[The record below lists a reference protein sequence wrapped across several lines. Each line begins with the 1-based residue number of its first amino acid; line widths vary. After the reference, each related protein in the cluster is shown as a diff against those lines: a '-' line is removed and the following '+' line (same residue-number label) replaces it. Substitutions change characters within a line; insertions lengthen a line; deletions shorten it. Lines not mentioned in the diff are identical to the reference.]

1 MEQCLNIAKR
11 LFNESECRETFK
23 NHCFSP
29 LDTNIQTVHPNEFYA
44 FSTYYYTASL
54 LRLSPGT
61 PLNLKQSWAHA
72 ERLCTVGLLDVLCC
86 QPIKL
91 FQVVSTSEYHEY
103 QWNNVVFIFFCPL
116 GFLEGLRSLKQ
127 RLLQKVSM
135 TNLDQKFRFVIKKYV
150 F

>member
-1 MEQCLNIAKR
+1 MKLLGTGDMEQCLNITKR

-72 ERLCTVGLLDVLCC
+72 KRLCSVGLWFHR
-86 QPIKL
+86 I
-91 FQVVSTSEYHEY
+91 
-103 QWNNVVFIFFCPL
+103 
-116 GFLEGLRSLKQ
+116 
-127 RLLQKVSM
+127 
-135 TNLDQKFRFVIKKYV
+135 KFRFSKEATKISQNLPVDLK
-150 F
+150 FTW

>member
-1 MEQCLNIAKR
+1 MKLLGTGNMEQCLNIAKR

-29 LDTNIQTVHPNEFYA
+29 LETNIQTVHPNEFYA

-72 ERLCTVGLLDVLCC
+72 KRLCTVGLWS
-86 QPIKL
+86 Q
-91 FQVVSTSEYHEY
+91 
-103 QWNNVVFIFFCPL
+103 CPRTDL
-116 GFLEGLRSLKQ
+116 GKRFLPKP
-127 RLLQKVSM
+127 M
-135 TNLDQKFRFVIKKYV
+135 TTTG
-150 F
+150 

>member
-1 MEQCLNIAKR
+1 MTLLGTGNMEQCLDISKR

-29 LDTNIQTVHPNEFYA
+29 LETNIQKIHPTEFYA

-72 ERLCTVGLLDVLCC
+72 KRLCTVGLWCHEISEFFFYALYFVFL
-86 QPIKL
+86 PI
-91 FQVVSTSEYHEY
+91 
-103 QWNNVVFIFFCPL
+103 
-116 GFLEGLRSLKQ
+116 
-127 RLLQKVSM
+127 
-135 TNLDQKFRFVIKKYV
+135 
-150 F
+150 

>member
-1 MEQCLNIAKR
+1 MEQCLDVAKR

-29 LDTNIQTVHPNEFYA
+29 LETNIQKIHPTEFYA

-72 ERLCTVGLLDVLCC
+72 ERLCTVGLRCHE
-86 QPIKL
+86 I
-91 FQVVSTSEYHEY
+91 SEKVFHPL
-103 QWNNVVFIFFCPL
+103 NNVFIP
-116 GFLEGLRSLKQ
+116 
-127 RLLQKVSM
+127 
-135 TNLDQKFRFVIKKYV
+135 I
-150 F
+150 

>member
-72 ERLCTVGLLDVLCC
+72 KRLCTSNYGLNHPLQRFGDEFIQNECFRGVFMNVLMEEGYGLGNAT
-86 QPIKL
+86 IK
-91 FQVVSTSEYHEY
+91 VVNTVKGQDAGWTLGYAYE
-103 QWNNVVFIFFCPL
+103 WANNASF
-116 GFLEGLRSLKQ
+116 
-127 RLLQKVSM
+127 
-135 TNLDQKFRFVIKKYV
+135 
-150 F
+150 

>member
-1 MEQCLNIAKR
+1 MKLLGTGNMEQCLNIAKR

-29 LDTNIQTVHPNEFYA
+29 LDTNIQTIHPNEVYA

-72 ERLCTVGLLDVLCC
+72 KRLCTVGLWCHR
-86 QPIKL
+86 I
-91 FQVVSTSEYHEY
+91 
-103 QWNNVVFIFFCPL
+103 
-116 GFLEGLRSLKQ
+116 
-127 RLLQKVSM
+127 
-135 TNLDQKFRFVIKKYV
+135 KFRFSKEATKISQNLPVDLK
-150 F
+150 FTW